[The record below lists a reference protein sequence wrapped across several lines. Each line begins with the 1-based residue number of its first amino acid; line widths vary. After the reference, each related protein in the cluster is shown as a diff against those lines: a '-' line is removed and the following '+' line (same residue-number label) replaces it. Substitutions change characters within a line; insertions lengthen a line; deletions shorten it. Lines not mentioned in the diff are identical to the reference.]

1 MSTKILSIESVELSL
16 TRSIP
21 PNVIITCNGSTSTPG
36 WEKPELILLPSPPRE
51 GIYHFDFCAHP
62 PSGNVQQLI
71 TPISASYTIEDKP
84 ADFKGVRINASSNF
98 LESLLEIEDNE
109 TVNAST
115 FKPQLEDIMGVEIV
129 GQKLFIRVS
138 TGGCTTKNSFELRI
152 NRGITNVPPYFLE
165 IYRIIPDPCN
175 GHFPDGVVLEYDF
188 RKDLKIEPMTPL
200 TLKNVLRKSVR

>member
-1 MSTKILSIESVELSL
+1 MSTKILSVETVELSL

-21 PNVIITCNGSTSTPG
+21 PQVIISCNGSVSTPG
-36 WEKPELILLPSPPRE
+36 WEKPELILHPSAPRD

-71 TPISASYTIEDKP
+71 TPISASYTMKDKP

-98 LESLLEIEDNE
+98 TVRLLEQGDSE
-109 TVNAST
+109 TENASS
-115 FKPQLEDIMGVEIV
+115 LENILGVEILN
-129 GQKLFIRVS
+129 QKLFIRVS
-138 TGGCTTKNSFELRI
+138 TGGCTTKSSFEVRI

-188 RKDLKIEPMTPL
+188 RKDLKIEPTTPL
-200 TLKNVLRKSVR
+200 VLKNVLGISVR